1 MYWWCWQEAIQHLPS
16 FVSTVHWTEIRG
28 SRVLMIQYFII
39 DYTMTEYSST
49 STIYTSET
57 AVSVF
62 YVIVKLS
69 SAHFH
74 QYIEV
79 NIDHDIIY

>member
-1 MYWWCWQEAIQHLPS
+1 
-16 FVSTVHWTEIRG
+16 
-28 SRVLMIQYFII
+28 MIQYFII

-57 AVSVF
+57 AVLVF